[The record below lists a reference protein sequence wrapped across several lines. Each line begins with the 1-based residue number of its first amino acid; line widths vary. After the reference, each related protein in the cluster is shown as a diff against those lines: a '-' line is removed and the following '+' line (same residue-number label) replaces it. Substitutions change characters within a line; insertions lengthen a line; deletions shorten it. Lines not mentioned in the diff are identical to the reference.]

1 MSGVTKHI
9 YEREIIEIKDMWKKQ
24 IEKVQNILPK
34 NYSEKDVIV
43 LLKEFY
49 PYEWKGVEFKYQYYG
64 IKDKHLVNR
73 KRKIRYKML
82 KPEDLIKTI
91 PIFKKILTKKFKE
104 RYSNNFNNEK
114 IERLT
119 QELLKVRKP
128 KINKIS
134 NKIELSTSK
143 TQKMTPQ
150 YLDKLMGLYER
161 KTTIQ
166 KDKVYIL
173 LELKKYYNDKVINFF
188 LKLNDTEINYQLRW
202 EAFYH
207 LQTFDINPR
216 ARRQKYMQVHTK
228 NKKRKKYLKEVYSKE
243 KFEIPL
249 NPDELEYR
257 IKNGKEQK
265 IKEFDFFIS
274 HSSKDA
280 KVIQKLIDTQNKQ
293 QKNIFCDWINDSDYL
308 KRTLLCKATLN
319 VIELRLQQ
327 SKNLIFVESQNS
339 RASIWCKYELNYYS
353 ELDKPIYFITKEDI
367 IKGNFDLR
375 SLNSE
380 DKKWFI
386 DPNYKEDINFLKESK
401 E

>member
-24 IEKVQNILPK
+24 IKKIQNILPK
-34 NYSEKDVIV
+34 NYTEDDVIG
-43 LLKEFY
+43 LLKDFY
-49 PYEWKGVEFKYQYYG
+49 LHEWKGVEFKYQYYG
-64 IKDKHLVNR
+64 IKDEHLVNR

-82 KPEDLIKTI
+82 KPEELIKII
-91 PIFKKILTKKFKE
+91 PIFKKILAKEFKE
-104 RYSNNFNNEK
+104 KYSNNFNNEK
-114 IERLT
+114 VERLT

-128 KINKIS
+128 KIDKIS

-150 YLDKLMGLYER
+150 YLDKLMGLYET

-173 LELKKYYNDKVINFF
+173 LELKKYYNNKVINFF
-188 LKLNDTEINYQLRW
+188 LKLNDTEINSQLRW

-249 NPDELEYR
+249 NPNELEYR

-280 KVIQKLIDTQNKQ
+280 KEIQKLIDIQNNQ

-319 VIELRLQQ
+319 VIELRLKQ
-327 SKNLIFVESQNS
+327 SKNLIFVESENS
-339 RASIWCKYELNYYS
+339 KASIWCKYELNYYS
-353 ELDKPIYFITKEDI
+353 ELNKSIYFITKEDI
-367 IKGNFDLR
+367 IKGNFDLKI
-375 SLNSE
+375 LDSE

-401 E
+401 K

>member
-9 YEREIIEIKDMWKKQ
+9 YEREIFEIKNMWRAQ
-24 IEKVQNILPK
+24 IEVVKNILPK
-34 NYSEKDVIV
+34 NYSEEDIID
-43 LLKEFY
+43 LLKKFY
-49 PYEWKGVEFKYQYYG
+49 PHEWKGVEFKYQYYG
-64 IKDKHLVNR
+64 IKDRHLVNR

-91 PIFKKILTKKFKE
+91 SIFKKILTKEFKE
-104 RYSNNFNNEK
+104 RYSNNFSNEK
-114 IERLT
+114 VERLT

-128 KINKIS
+128 KIDKIN

-161 KTTIQ
+161 KTTTQ

-173 LELKKYYNDKVINFF
+173 LELKKYYNNKVINFF
-188 LKLNDTEINYQLRW
+188 LKVNDTEINSQLRW

-207 LQTFDINPR
+207 LQTFNINLR

-228 NKKRKKYLKEVYSKE
+228 NKKRKKYLKEIYSKE

-280 KVIQKLIDTQNKQ
+280 KVIQKLIDIQNKQ

-308 KRTLLCKATLN
+308 KRRLLCKATLN
-319 VIELRLQQ
+319 VIELRLKQ
-327 SKNLIFVESQNS
+327 SKNLIFVESENS
-339 RASIWCKYELNYYS
+339 KASVWCKYELNYYS
-353 ELDKPIYFITKEDI
+353 ELNKPIYFITKEDI
-367 IKGNFDLR
+367 IKGNFDLKI
-375 SLNSE
+375 LDFE